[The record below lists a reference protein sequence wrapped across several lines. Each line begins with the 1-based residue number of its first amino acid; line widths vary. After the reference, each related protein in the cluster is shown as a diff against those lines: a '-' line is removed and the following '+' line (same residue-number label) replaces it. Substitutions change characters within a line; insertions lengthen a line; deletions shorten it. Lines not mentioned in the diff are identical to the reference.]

1 MYTAMCARIQTT
13 ANEKDV
19 QLMVG
24 MDSVKILMNWDIKPG
39 KDQDYFEFVVREF
52 VPSMNKLGLEIT
64 DGWYTLYSRDGDPQ
78 ILAGGIAESFNQ
90 MQQILD
96 SDEWVEI
103 HDKLMEY
110 VDNYQHKIVRVS
122 GGFQF

>member
-1 MYTAMCARIQTT
+1 
-13 ANEKDV
+13 
-19 QLMVG
+19 MVG

-64 DGWYTLYSRDGDPQ
+64 DGWYTLYSRDNDPQ
-78 ILAGGIAESFNQ
+78 ILAGGIAENINQ

-96 SDEWVEI
+96 SDEWADI
-103 HDKLMEY
+103 HEKLLEY
-110 VDNYQHKIVRVS
+110 VENYQHKIVRVS